1 MPNRFFVNG
10 GVDNNW
16 GTIGNWSLTSGGAG
30 GLSVPTTADDVF
42 LDASSPNC
50 TVNAS
55 DRVALTFNSTGYT
68 NTVTNTFRITVS
80 GAITIGAGT
89 LWAGNE
95 YIHGNVTA
103 THTSNGNTLRNFW
116 LSGVATHTLAD
127 NFTVGNFR
135 FGNGGNSTVVNANQI
150 SMTGNLDLSQASSG
164 ILSGTTT
171 LIMTGTGSVLLM
183 SSTGTIRN
191 NLTFNT
197 SGTITIGTGTFRYS
211 GGTMTYTAG
220 TVNASNA
227 TLTITTNSTTLD
239 VSALTWGAVTLT
251 GILTLT
257 LTTDLRT
264 SGLTSLGSSTSA
276 LVLNGSKIFAG
287 GGMARP
293 ATTGGVSGTT
303 EIVLSGTGTV
313 NGTATTGV
321 ILNKITIDAGAGTI
335 TVLDSNT
342 QPVRIAFGQ
351 LRYVS
356 GTVITDNGTWTAGI
370 SARSVI
376 IKGGYY

>member
-95 YIHGNVTA
+95 YIHGTVTA

-116 LSGVATHTLAD
+116 LSGVTTHTLAD

-135 FGNGGNSTVVNANQI
+135 FGNGGSSTVVNANQI
-150 SMTGNLDLSQASSG
+150 SMTGNLDMSQASSG

-183 SSTGTIRN
+183 SSTGTLRSNI
-191 NLTFNT
+191 TFNT
-197 SGTITIGTGTFRYS
+197 SGTITIGTGTLRYS

-227 TLTITTNSTTLD
+227 TLTIATNSTTLD

-264 SGLTSLGSSTSA
+264 SGLTSLGSSSSA

-335 TVLDSNT
+335 TVQDSNT

-351 LRYVS
+351 LEYVS
-356 GTVITDNGTWTAGI
+356 GTVITDNGTWT
-370 SARSVI
+370 
-376 IKGGYY
+376 KGGGTRATPFVG